1 MTNQLIK
8 KINLNHSFIFFLLI
22 NLFSVVMLKFNYLDI
37 SSTICLFLI
46 LTIGVSHGSLDNIKG
61 KKLLKIF
68 NFEGI
73 YIFYIIYIFIALSVI
88 FIWLIFPAA
97 TLLIFLSVAAFH
109 FGKEDTQF
117 LINKKSYIIQLLY
130 LLKGLLIILA
140 PLFFHFDDTVKIFKS
155 LLVVNESFY
164 LFLEFLEEK
173 KIIEIAII
181 LSSLSSIFLFIDKFE
196 LKKFVIFFD
205 YFSIIILNYYFA
217 PLTAFTIY
225 FCFLHSIRHS
235 ISLAIELDENNLQTG
250 LKLFI
255 IKALP
260 LTILTIFI
268 SIIVLF
274 LLNDVNYVDNA
285 ILKIIFIGLASL
297 TFPHILLEYFLEKNE
312 KQTN

>member
-73 YIFYIIYIFIALSVI
+73 YIFYIIYIFIALIVI
-88 FIWLIFPAA
+88 FIWLLFPAA

-109 FGKEDTQF
+109 FGKEVTQF

-225 FCFLHSIRHS
+225 FCFLHSVRHS
-235 ISLAIELDENNLQTG
+235 ISLAIELDQHNLQNG

-260 LTILTIFI
+260 LTILTIFV

>member
-22 NLFSVVMLKFNYLDI
+22 NLFSVVMFKFNYLDI

-46 LTIGVSHGSLDNIKG
+46 LTIGVSHGALDNIKG

-73 YIFYIIYIFIALSVI
+73 YIFYIIYIFIALIVI
-88 FIWLIFPAA
+88 FIWLLFPAA

-155 LLVVNESFY
+155 LLIVNENFY

-181 LSSLSSIFLFIDKFE
+181 LSSLSSIFLFLDKFE
-196 LKKFVIFFD
+196 LKKFTIFF
-205 YFSIIILNYYFA
+205 
-217 PLTAFTIY
+217 
-225 FCFLHSIRHS
+225 
-235 ISLAIELDENNLQTG
+235 
-250 LKLFI
+250 
-255 IKALP
+255 
-260 LTILTIFI
+260 
-268 SIIVLF
+268 
-274 LLNDVNYVDNA
+274 
-285 ILKIIFIGLASL
+285 
-297 TFPHILLEYFLEKNE
+297 
-312 KQTN
+312 